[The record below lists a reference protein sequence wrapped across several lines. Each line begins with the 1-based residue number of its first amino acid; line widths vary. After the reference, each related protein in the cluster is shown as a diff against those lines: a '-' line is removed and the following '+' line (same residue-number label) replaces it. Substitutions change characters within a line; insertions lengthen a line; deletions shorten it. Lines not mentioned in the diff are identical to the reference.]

1 MKDLKKNLIEYC
13 QEKNI
18 ENQVSWFCFNPS
30 SNETELYRENEI
42 YLAASTI
49 KVAVCMAWI
58 DLIEK
63 GIVTADTKLQFLERH
78 YEESDEKALYHSY
91 QFGDWVPLR
100 ECMELAIIYS
110 DNPSNHMMREYYA
123 QLGNQTFRE
132 WFAKF
137 SKEPVSQEFYTTNQ
151 TTAAIMLEVMKELY
165 SHEDKYAE
173 IIEYMKCAAKG
184 RYIQANHFA
193 FEVAQKYGEY
203 EQFEHTI
210 AILYREQPLLVGI
223 YTELAHENAKEVI
236 RDLSKI
242 MAENA

>member
-137 SKEPVSQEFYTTNQ
+137 SKEPVSQEFY
-151 TTAAIMLEVMKELY
+151 
-165 SHEDKYAE
+165 
-173 IIEYMKCAAKG
+173 
-184 RYIQANHFA
+184 
-193 FEVAQKYGEY
+193 
-203 EQFEHTI
+203 
-210 AILYREQPLLVGI
+210 IL
-223 YTELAHENAKEVI
+223 
-236 RDLSKI
+236 
-242 MAENA
+242 